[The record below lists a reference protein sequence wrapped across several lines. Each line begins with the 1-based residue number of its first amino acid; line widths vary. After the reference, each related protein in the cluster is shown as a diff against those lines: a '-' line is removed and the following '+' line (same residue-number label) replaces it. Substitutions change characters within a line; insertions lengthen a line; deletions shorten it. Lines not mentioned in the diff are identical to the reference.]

1 MIHEELSTLLRL
13 KMLSKK
19 FNQAGISFTSDANR
33 EMDFEEDEE
42 EDGGGRGGRYPKK
55 NITKL
60 KCPRVQCSKAF
71 IYLCEQVP
79 QHAAEERAE
88 AEPDVRDRAAGH
100 AAEGGAA
107 EAEEGRHLQ
116 RRREGGRRR

>member
-42 EDGGGRGGRYPKK
+42 EDGGGRGGRYPRKHLA
-55 NITKL
+55 KL
-60 KCPRVQCSKAF
+60 KCQ
-71 IYLCEQVP
+71 
-79 QHAAEERAE
+79 
-88 AEPDVRDRAAGH
+88 
-100 AAEGGAA
+100 
-107 EAEEGRHLQ
+107 
-116 RRREGGRRR
+116 

>member
-1 MIHEELSTLLRL
+1 
-13 KMLSKK
+13 MLSKK
-19 FNQAGISFTSDANR
+19 FNEAGISFTSGANR
-33 EMDFEEDEE
+33 DMDYEEDEE
-42 EDGGGRGGRYPKK
+42 EDGGGRGGRYTKK
-55 NITKL
+55 NIRKL
-60 KCPRVQCSKAF
+60 KCPRELFHCFKVF
-71 IYLCEQVP
+71 IPLCEQVP

-107 EAEEGRHLQ
+107 EAEEGRHLH